1 MENLLQ
7 NFMLLYRS
15 YNLHL
20 VLFGFSFLSGGIQAS
35 HTHTIVI
42 LTLLI
47 LLNNI
52 YHMTN
57 ITIYSIHLVFI

>member
-15 YNLHL
+15 YKLHL
-20 VLFGFSFLSGGIQAS
+20 VLFFFFFSFLSDGVQAS
-35 HTHTIVI
+35 RNSNIVI

-47 LLNNI
+47 I
-52 YHMTN
+52 FTV
-57 ITIYSIHLVFI
+57 SII